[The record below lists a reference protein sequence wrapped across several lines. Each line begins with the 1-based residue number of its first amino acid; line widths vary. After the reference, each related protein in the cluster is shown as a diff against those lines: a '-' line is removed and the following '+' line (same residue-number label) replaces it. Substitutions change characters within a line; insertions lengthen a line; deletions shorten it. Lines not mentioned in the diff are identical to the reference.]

1 MSAIAPALRPEA
13 AARLEAEA
21 TGIAARRPPREQLVL
36 FRRGPMQLCYENPD
50 GTWAYNERGMD
61 YLDALY
67 GPQRE
72 WESLDP
78 EDEADGYY
86 PRCLRV
92 TYWIVRVESSAGYGP
107 AEGIYIGFREG
118 LFGAGN
124 PDLVIRDRDSHGS
137 SRHIGPAAVI
147 EVEALEL
154 HVEEEE

>member
-1 MSAIAPALRPEA
+1 MTTAIAAPHLRPEA

-21 TGIAARRPPREQLVL
+21 TGIAVRRPPREQLVL
-36 FRRGPMQLCYENPD
+36 FRRGPMQLCVEQPD
-50 GTWAYNERGMD
+50 GWWSYNRRGMD

-67 GPQRE
+67 GPHRE
-72 WESLDP
+72 WEQP
-78 EDEADGYY
+78 EEGYLE
-86 PRCLRV
+86 RCIRT
-92 TYWIVRVESSAGYGP
+92 TYWLVRVQSSASADP
-107 AEGIYIGFREG
+107 AVGLYIGFREG

-147 EVEALEL
+147 EVEPLEL